1 MGCWTRLIGDGAKE
15 LEIVNLSLDESEMG
29 ALIFQDDRWK
39 QIWMDF
45 YFFFLLDIM
54 DDNLYIFDYL
64 ELFEWK
70 LLVLS
75 MEYIIFKII

>member
-39 QIWMDF
+39 QI
-45 YFFFLLDIM
+45 
-54 DDNLYIFDYL
+54 
-64 ELFEWK
+64 
-70 LLVLS
+70 
-75 MEYIIFKII
+75 